1 MQILFTQSRFVSI
14 ENVNLNMQLN
24 REIEMQ
30 LPKML
35 ELFERH
41 QVSCASLF
49 GSCTSNRFNETSDV
63 DVLVEFAPQI
73 DPIEKGTA
81 LLALEGQL
89 EELLQRKIDLIS
101 YSAIRNPYFLSEV
114 NETRMIVYGKSI
126 EKTSL

>member
-1 MQILFTQSRFVSI
+1 MI

-41 QVSCASLF
+41 EVSCASLF
-49 GSCTSNRFNETSDV
+49 GSCMNDRFNEASDV
-63 DVLVEFAPQI
+63 DVLVEFSPQI
-73 DPIEKGTA
+73 DPIVKGTA
-81 LLALEGQL
+81 LLEL
-89 EELLQRKIDLIS
+89 EEDLKQLLHRKVDLIS

-114 NETRMIVYGKSI
+114 NETRMIVYGDSI
-126 EKTSL
+126 EKTSF

>member
-1 MQILFTQSRFVSI
+1 VI

-30 LPKML
+30 LPKMV

-41 QVSCASLF
+41 EVSCASLF
-49 GSCTSNRFNETSDV
+49 GSCMNDRFNEASDV
-63 DVLVEFAPQI
+63 DVLVEFSPQI
-73 DPIEKGTA
+73 DPIVKGTA
-81 LLALEGQL
+81 LLELEGDLEQL
-89 EELLQRKIDLIS
+89 LHRKVDLIS

-126 EKTSL
+126 EKTSF

>member
-1 MQILFTQSRFVSI
+1 
-14 ENVNLNMQLN
+14 
-24 REIEMQ
+24 MQ

-63 DVLVEFAPQI
+63 DVLVEFSPQI
-73 DPIEKGTA
+73 DPIVKGTA
-81 LLALEGQL
+81 LLEL
-89 EELLQRKIDLIS
+89 EEDLEQLLHRKVDLIS

-114 NETRMIVYGKSI
+114 NETRMIIYG
-126 EKTSL
+126 TSL